1 MNTEIKKVDSQGRI
15 VLPRNWREKEL
26 KDGDEVIIMEEEGIL
41 KIIPRKKIDLTQF
54 FDKLEYDDIFYEP
67 TKNVT
72 SEELLE
78 ELKRGRNEDEKKL
91 SID

>member
-41 KIIPRKKIDLTQF
+41 KIIPKKKIDLTQF
-54 FDKLEYDDIFYEP
+54 FDKLEYDDLLVDKLE
-67 TKNVT
+67 NW
-72 SEELLE
+72 SEFENAF
-78 ELKRGRNEDEKKL
+78 LKKKYR
-91 SID
+91 

>member
-41 KIIPRKKIDLTQF
+41 KIIPKKKIDLTQF
-54 FDKLEYDDIFYEP
+54 FDKLEYDDNLVDKLE
-67 TKNVT
+67 NW
-72 SEELLE
+72 SEFENTF
-78 ELKRGRNEDEKKL
+78 LKKKYR
-91 SID
+91 